1 MQRNMLDTQSLPNTI
16 ETTFRFIALCGMALI
31 LACNCWS
38 QLINEA
44 SCTAGLGLPKGRVNE
59 DPGAVPMKQTPG
71 SPLKLRAAVKPAE
84 IAQRKKT
91 ALKTRKRM
99 KLK

>member
-1 MQRNMLDTQSLPNTI
+1 MQRNMLDTQSLPDTI

-59 DPGAVPMKQTPG
+59 DPGAGKRAPG
-71 SPLKLRAAVKPAE
+71 VRAKLACWKSDR
-84 IAQRKKT
+84 
-91 ALKTRKRM
+91 
-99 KLK
+99 